1 MIRNHENSPRSR
13 SGKSLLTEY
22 REHMVRRKAVTHEP
36 EAQEEIQQLV
46 ELADDL
52 NVLLESS

>member
-1 MIRNHENSPRSR
+1 MA
-13 SGKSLLTEY
+13 
-22 REHMVRRKAVTHEP
+22 RRKAVTHEP
-36 EAQEEIQQLV
+36 DAQEEIQQLV